1 MMSLMSLLRRKP
13 KPQPIQQVRRTLG
26 FHVLTGEWRVDPWDC
41 RDPEALTMAE
51 ALTVHR
57 THGPGKCATP
67 DCRIFRTAR
76 QKLASQIDQ
85 ETQPLKTVDLP
96 TVTFAPYKG

>member
-1 MMSLMSLLRRKP
+1 MSLLRRGK
-13 KPQPIQQVRRTLG
+13 KVATVVRPAQEMHRRLAY
-26 FHVLTGEWRVDPWDC
+26 HALTDDWRYDPWDC
-41 RDPEALTMAE
+41 RDPGALTPAE
-51 ALTVHR
+51 ALKVHKS
-57 THGPGKCATP
+57 HGPGKCETA

-76 QKLASQIDQ
+76 RILARQIDQ